1 MSLKTNLYSYI
12 NILIIGAAV
21 FLITLLAD
29 MVLNLP
35 VSTLTIVFLLLLLYV
50 CVNNGVLMSKEGF
63 RPIPSLIYVIT
74 AMYIMDSYFL
84 WFGTEILPA
93 AILPFYRVI
102 RPFIRY
108 MECTVIAIWIMGY
121 AVLKIKPVYDKDY
134 VIILGCSISKNGL
147 LRPLIKKRV
156 NRAIHFVWEQEIEN
170 EKTAYYVPSG
180 GKGDDEP
187 LSEGSAMEL
196 YLLSHGAEDFE
207 VFPEKKS
214 RNTEENLKFSK
225 KIINDLKPDAKI
237 AVVTSDFHVLRSG
250 MLAKKEGMEVQVIGS
265 ESKWYFWPGAFFRE
279 TIAILYM
286 YRKVHIVALLI
297 CFAFGIKLYI

>member
-1 MSLKTNLYSYI
+1 MPIKTNPYSYI
-12 NILIIGAAV
+12 NILLTGTAIFV
-21 FLITLLAD
+21 ITFLAD

-35 VSTLTIVFLLLLLYV
+35 VSTLTIVFLFLLLYI
-50 CVNNGVLMSKEGF
+50 CVNNGVLMKKEGF
-63 RPIPSLIYVIT
+63 RPIPALIYVIT
-74 AMYIMDSYFL
+74 AMYILDSYFL
-84 WFGTEILPA
+84 WFGTELLPT

-102 RPFIRY
+102 RPFVKY

-121 AVLKIKPVYDKDY
+121 AVLKIKPVYEKDY
-134 VIILGCSISKNGL
+134 VIILGCSISKTGL

-156 NRAIHFVWEQEIEN
+156 NRAIHFVWEQEIKN

-214 RNTEENLKFSK
+214 RNTEENLRFSK
-225 KIINDLKPDAKI
+225 KIINDLNPDAKI

-250 MLAKKEGMEVQVIGS
+250 MLAKNEGMEVQVIGS
-265 ESKWYFWPGAFFRE
+265 ESKLYFWPGAFFRE

-286 YRKVHIVALLI
+286 YRKVHIAALLI
-297 CFAFGIKLYI
+297 CLVLGFCINL

>member
-1 MSLKTNLYSYI
+1 
-12 NILIIGAAV
+12 
-21 FLITLLAD
+21 
-29 MVLNLP
+29 
-35 VSTLTIVFLLLLLYV
+35 
-50 CVNNGVLMSKEGF
+50 MSKEGF

-74 AMYIMDSYFL
+74 AMYILDSYL
-84 WFGTEILPA
+84 LYFGTEILPA

-102 RPFIRY
+102 RPFVKY

-121 AVLKIKPVYDKDY
+121 AVLRIKPVYDKDY
-134 VIILGCSISKNGL
+134 IIILGCSISKNGL

-214 RNTEENLKFSK
+214 RNTEENLKFS
-225 KIINDLKPDAKI
+225 I
-237 AVVTSDFHVLRSG
+237 RS
-250 MLAKKEGMEVQVIGS
+250 
-265 ESKWYFWPGAFFRE
+265 
-279 TIAILYM
+279 
-286 YRKVHIVALLI
+286 
-297 CFAFGIKLYI
+297 CFAPVGSVAGTVSVMFEDEVAFTADLIAEEYDYPPTPEPTATPNYVVIEETPAPTVFVLPTEAPASPSSWFWSLFRCNPNG